1 MTRRLVSDSLT
12 ACARMNFQRL
22 GSGGSARIL
31 VIGNSNYPSRDF
43 LRIYASYP
51 ETYFGYGNH
60 EKGTGHK
67 ASWLLKDSV
76 KDTSGFLIWK
86 TYVWHHICFAYE
98 KSSSKI
104 SFIKVKKLFIYG
116 LNEMTKLYSNYKTYS
131 SAYWN
136 KYLVCDIKPQN
147 HESSFSHFFPRNF
160 LRLWRR
166 KTFHWSKIEKK
177 TVLDQ

>member
-1 MTRRLVSDSLT
+1 MLAPMTRLLVSESLT
-12 ACARMNFQRL
+12 TCVRMNFQRL

-51 ETYFGYGNH
+51 ETWFGYGNH

-67 ASWLLKDSV
+67 GSWLLKDSV

-98 KSSSKI
+98 TSSSKI
-104 SFIKVKKLFIYG
+104 SFIKVKNLLIYG
-116 LNEMTKLYSNYKTYS
+116 LKELK
-131 SAYWN
+131 AYWN
-136 KYLVCDIKPQN
+136 KYLVHDIKPQN
-147 HESSFSHFFPRNF
+147 HESCFPQFFPQNVVSLS
-160 LRLWRR
+160 LR
-166 KTFHWSKIEKK
+166 KIK
-177 TVLDQ
+177 

>member
-1 MTRRLVSDSLT
+1 
-12 ACARMNFQRL
+12 MNFQRL

-51 ETYFGYGNH
+51 ETFFGYGNH

-67 ASWLLKDSV
+67 GSWLLKDSV

-104 SFIKVKKLFIYG
+104 SFIKVKNLLIYG
-116 LNEMTKLYSNYKTYS
+116 LNEMTKLYSNYETHSEPKAYGLSILFMTSNHKTTNLDLPNFFHEIS
-131 SAYWN
+131 S
-136 KYLVCDIKPQN
+136 V
-147 HESSFSHFFPRNF
+147 
-160 LRLWRR
+160 
-166 KTFHWSKIEKK
+166 
-177 TVLDQ
+177 

>member
-1 MTRRLVSDSLT
+1 MTRLLVSDSLT
-12 ACARMNFQRL
+12 ACVRMNFQRL

-51 ETYFGYGNH
+51 ETFFGYGNH

-67 ASWLLKDSV
+67 GSWLLKDSV
-76 KDTSGFLIWK
+76 KDISGFLIWK

-104 SFIKVKKLFIYG
+104 SFIKVKNLFIYG
-116 LNEMTKLYSNYKTYS
+116 LKEMTN
-131 SAYWN
+131 
-136 KYLVCDIKPQN
+136 
-147 HESSFSHFFPRNF
+147 
-160 LRLWRR
+160 
-166 KTFHWSKIEKK
+166 
-177 TVLDQ
+177 

>member
-1 MTRRLVSDSLT
+1 MTRLLVPDSLT

-51 ETYFGYGNH
+51 ETFFGYGNH

-67 ASWLLKDSV
+67 GSWLLKDSV
-76 KDTSGFLIWK
+76 KDISGFLIWK

-104 SFIKVKKLFIYG
+104 SFIKVKNLFIYG
-116 LNEMTKLYSNYKTYS
+116 LFLKEMTKLYSNYETQS
-131 SAYWN
+131 
-136 KYLVCDIKPQN
+136 
-147 HESSFSHFFPRNF
+147 
-160 LRLWRR
+160 
-166 KTFHWSKIEKK
+166 
-177 TVLDQ
+177 